1 MEKLF
6 SVPAYKRFAID
17 DHKRLP
23 SRFFV
28 RISGGFTSGRAA

>member
-1 MEKLF
+1 MERLF
-6 SVPAYKRFAID
+6 SVPAYRRFAID

-28 RISGGFTSGRAA
+28 RISGGFTATRAA